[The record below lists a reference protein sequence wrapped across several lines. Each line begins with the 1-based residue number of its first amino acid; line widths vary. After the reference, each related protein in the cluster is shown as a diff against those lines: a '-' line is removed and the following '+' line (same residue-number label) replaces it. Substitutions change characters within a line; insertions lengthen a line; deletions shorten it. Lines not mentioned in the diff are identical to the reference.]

1 MKHEE
6 IQRRDAED
14 NTNISLTTTEG
25 GKKKKQKTDNMCKQ
39 YNVM

>member
-25 GKKKKQKTDNMCKQ
+25 EKKQKTDNMCKQ